1 MPAPTNLDMD
11 MLRSLVALVELGSLS
26 RAAQRLGRGQSAL
39 SLRMKRLEEQT
50 GQALFRRD
58 GRGLVL
64 TETGELLLGYAR
76 RILTLNDEAVAALQ
90 GSSVAGTVRFGTSQ
104 DFAET
109 WLPRALARFARAHP
123 AVRIE
128 ARIDGS
134 VRVAE
139 AVERGR
145 LDLALALGQG
155 VRPKA
160 TVIGHLPLVWIARR
174 GFVREVERPLPLV
187 VFEPPCRFRQKA
199 LAVLDDAGIPWRIVF
214 TSPSLSGL
222 WAAVGAGL
230 GVTIRTPEGLPA
242 PLAPLDAVCGLPEL
256 GSTEVSLHRADGA
269 RRPAVD
275 SFLGTLQA
283 EMPAHLRILKP

>member
-1 MPAPTNLDMD
+1 MD

-76 RILTLNDEAVAALQ
+76 RILTLNDEALAALQ

-123 AVRIE
+123 
-128 ARIDGS
+128 
-134 VRVAE
+134 
-139 AVERGR
+139 
-145 LDLALALGQG
+145 G
-155 VRPKA
+155 VQ
-160 TVIGHLPLVWIARR
+160 IG
-174 GFVREVERPLPLV
+174 
-187 VFEPPCRFRQKA
+187 
-199 LAVLDDAGIPWRIVF
+199 
-214 TSPSLSGL
+214 
-222 WAAVGAGL
+222 
-230 GVTIRTPEGLPA
+230 
-242 PLAPLDAVCGLPEL
+242 
-256 GSTEVSLHRADGA
+256 
-269 RRPAVD
+269 
-275 SFLGTLQA
+275 
-283 EMPAHLRILKP
+283 